1 MSLAEKVRD
10 KLQKLP
16 QGRFISSKVLH
27 ELSPDNQL
35 VDKAAS
41 RVYKTAG
48 VKKLRNGLF
57 YKPVQSKYFGELPPK
72 EGELL
77 QALKK
82 QYKTHIGPTG
92 ELAAYDLGFTSEL
105 PESITYESSKRI
117 SPVEIGN
124 NIIHFRKVDSKKLAS
139 ANTRLFGILKA
150 LEYLCKTDGL
160 KVKQRRRAKRL
171 LNAFSDDQ
179 IKKALGSWPLWFQ
192 QEIKGIMAGSALQ
205 YFTGLSAFNIP
216 WQGRQVDWHQSGML
230 NNNKFQ
236 IAGLNYESA
245 PDLNENE
252 LFDCSEF
259 IKKYQIKPD
268 IQYCALPLRAIKDI
282 LYNNIMKKEQYPG
295 FLKLDQYDLDLPR
308 KTIVEAVQ
316 TLRLSANEKQNS
328 LFDHWLTENGRT
340 ENGLD

>member
-16 QGRFISSKVLH
+16 AGKFISSKALH

-41 RVYKTAG
+41 RVYKAVG

-57 YKPVQSKYFGELPPK
+57 YKPLRSKYFGELPPK

-77 QALKK
+77 QALRK
-82 QYKTHIGPTG
+82 QYKTHIGPSG
-92 ELAAYDLGFTSEL
+92 ELAAYDLGFTSEM

-139 ANTRLFGILKA
+139 ANARLFRILKA
-150 LEYLCKTDGL
+150 LEYLCKTNGL
-160 KVKQRRRAKRL
+160 KVKQRRRAKHL
-171 LNAFSDDQ
+171 LNEFSDDQ
-179 IKKALGSWPLWFQ
+179 VKKALVSWPLWFQ
-192 QEIKGIMAGSALQ
+192 EEIKGIMLGSALQ
-205 YFTGLSAFNIP
+205 YITGLSAFNIP
-216 WQGRQVDWHQSGML
+216 FNGKQADWHQSGML

-236 IAGLNYESA
+236 IAGVNYESA
-245 PDLNENE
+245 PDLNEDE

-259 IKKYQIKPD
+259 VRKYQLKLD
-268 IQYCALPLRAIKDI
+268 IQFCAIPLRVIKDI
-282 LYNNIMKKEQYPG
+282 LFNNIIRKERYPG
-295 FLKLDQYDLDLPR
+295 FFKLDQYDLDLPK

-316 TLRLSANEKQNS
+316 GLRRSANKKQNS
-328 LFDHWLTENGRT
+328 LFDHWLTEN
-340 ENGLD
+340 ELD